1 MAQEIEHAF
10 WEHFRIHSKPMTI
23 TTNCNRRHTEE
34 RDRGPGVEIF
44 LESRGVPGG
53 GRVSALGV
61 CGTEAAG
68 WGSLMTVGL
77 QGKGEGGWLA
87 WVRRNKKSLGVR
99 PWVGKQPPC
108 ELSHQGRDEMHAG
121 QSEGMTQL
129 RKLG

>member
-61 CGTEAAG
+61 CG
-68 WGSLMTVGL
+68 
-77 QGKGEGGWLA
+77 
-87 WVRRNKKSLGVR
+87 RRGMRNLKYILIKRWFFLR
-99 PWVGKQPPC
+99 RRC
-108 ELSHQGRDEMHAG
+108 ESVPVCW
-121 QSEGMTQL
+121 
-129 RKLG
+129 